1 LMQTMLLFWF
11 QLVVLAILHH
21 DFGSIWEQQETERLG
36 NRLVKT
42 NDSIS
47 YADDNGRRSL
57 ILTSMAW
64 KWSPPADFKSI
75 ECSSLK

>member
-1 LMQTMLLFWF
+1 MISDTSE
-11 QLVVLAILHH
+11 INKK
-21 DFGSIWEQQETERLG
+21 TERLG

-57 ILTSMAW
+57 ILTSMA
-64 KWSPPADFKSI
+64 
-75 ECSSLK
+75 